1 MKFGGVIVGGEYVC
15 HLSLRGFKVFGRQVT
30 LTCDAPTSTES

>member
-15 HLSLRGFKVFGRQVT
+15 HLSLRGFEVFGRQVT